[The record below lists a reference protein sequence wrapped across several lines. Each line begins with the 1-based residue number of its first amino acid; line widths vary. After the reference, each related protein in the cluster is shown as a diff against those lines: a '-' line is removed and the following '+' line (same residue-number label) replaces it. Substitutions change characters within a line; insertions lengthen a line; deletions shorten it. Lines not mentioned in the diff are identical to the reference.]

1 MFKVRE
7 KTIGLIKEDWNY
19 NKVEDSTIKQISSQI
34 EPKKYNKLI
43 SDKKD
48 DVILIQKYKG
58 NYYNVPN
65 DNNELE
71 ISED

>member
-1 MFKVRE
+1 MFFEGDAMESLILVRLDSKYCDYLRQFDKKVPY
-7 KTIGLIKEDWNY
+7 NY
-19 NKVEDSTIKQISSQI
+19 
-34 EPKKYNKLI
+34 
-43 SDKKD
+43 DKKD

-71 ISED
+71 TSSY